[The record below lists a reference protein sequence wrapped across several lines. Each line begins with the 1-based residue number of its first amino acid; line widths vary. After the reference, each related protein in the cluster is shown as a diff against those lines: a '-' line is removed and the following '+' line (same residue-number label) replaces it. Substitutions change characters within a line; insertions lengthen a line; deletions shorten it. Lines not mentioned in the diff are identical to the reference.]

1 VFDAHV
7 LVTDDKVYVKCND
20 SCFLV
25 SGIVNCAGRLYCSM
39 AELSGIA
46 DRFPTITESAYDTCE
61 PPAGTWRSV
70 KFTASVR
77 DQRFSKDGDVLKCG
91 VRFRI
96 VSEDGAFEALK
107 GYVACIRAVSAFAR
121 ERGGSAAKPDS
132 QEKVVEEFSRR
143 KAAIKADVLASF
155 RRGDVLM
162 TLAYK
167 YDSDLDS
174 AEKDF
179 VKLMNTSG
187 WQMDDD
193 DLQRDVYDGT
203 DDDRVRWSRL
213 AQLGKV
219 DPDLAR
225 AALDELEDDYQ
236 SLGLRALA
244 VSVGIDIGENGVPSA
259 CRKLL
264 RVLHEDELAR
274 KPNGRAAAIPAQE
287 RAVMRAKVEAA
298 SALHFLMS
306 DLRDYA

>member
-1 VFDAHV
+1 MFDVQV
-7 LVTDDKVYVKCND
+7 LVTDDKVFVKCGD

-25 SGIVNCAGRLYCSM
+25 SSIVNCAGRLYCSI
-39 AELSGIA
+39 AELTGIA

-61 PPAGTWRSV
+61 SPAGKWRPV
-70 KFTASVR
+70 KLTASVR
-77 DQRFSKDGDVLKCG
+77 DQRFNKDGDLIKCG
-91 VRFRI
+91 VRFRL
-96 VSEDGAFEALK
+96 VSDDGTFDALK
-107 GYVACIRAVSAFAR
+107 GYVACMRAAPAFAR
-121 ERGGSAAKPDS
+121 SRAGSSKPDS
-132 QEKVVEEFSRR
+132 QDKAVEEFARR
-143 KAAIKADVLASF
+143 KAAFKADALASF
-155 RRGDVLM
+155 RRGDVLL

-167 YDSDLDS
+167 YDSDLDA

-179 VKLMNTSG
+179 VNLMNARG

-193 DLQRDVYDGT
+193 DLQRDVDDGV
-203 DDDRVRWSRL
+203 DADRVRWSRL

-225 AALDELEDDYQ
+225 AALDELNDDYQ
-236 SLGLRALA
+236 SLDLEGLA
-244 VSVGIDIGENGVPSA
+244 VTVGIDLGENGVPSA

-274 KPNGRAAAIPAQE
+274 KPSSPAAAIPAQE

-298 SALHFLMS
+298 SALHSFIS